1 MKKDLKKSG
10 IDSFNNYNNNFSNHN
25 INEKLKEHN
34 YLSINNL
41 INYKWSSSKIL
52 PNKSKT
58 NHNILNASLEEINK
72 TKSNNSNYNHINITH
87 ENKETKNSRYN
98 SIKLIFPSFLN
109 KVDLNDSSQE
119 STNLMGN
126 TFSNKITINNS
137 NIVTRK
143 DKVINSFLDGP
154 EDIHSRFVDLHKQ
167 RKMFY
172 ENMCDK
178 TSETYGNNNNMAKL
192 SDFDK
197 SEYSEYFDNFNEDV
211 PII

>member
-1 MKKDLKKSG
+1 MNIS
-10 IDSFNNYNNNFSNHN
+10 HN
-25 INEKLKEHN
+25 KFKLFVV
-34 YLSINNL
+34 L
-41 INYKWSSSKIL
+41 ISSS
-52 PNKSKT
+52 S
-58 NHNILNASLEEINK
+58 A
-72 TKSNNSNYNHINITH
+72 
-87 ENKETKNSRYN
+87 
-98 SIKLIFPSFLN
+98 FPSFLN